1 MKTMIKQME
10 EKDFSPQTIKS
21 YMERIYVLNGNKK
34 WTSMIFLRD
43 TETMLNLLKDK
54 YALSSQKSM
63 LGTIISVLNLKPI
76 KSNKKASDIYLKYLT
91 DDVVPSFNKVK
102 GEKTEKQKDNWI
114 TREDIE
120 AVKKEYSE
128 KANEVIKGRVGRK
141 QYDILLENMILS
153 MYVNMPPRRAK
164 DYVLMKLLDDDETE
178 QDTNYN
184 YYDGTQFIL
193 NEYKTKKSHG
203 QEKVQVPKVV
213 KNDIAMYLD
222 KTDSLDKEFLITT
235 YGGKQFSI
243 INEMTRRL
251 NKIFGGR
258 KISVD
263 MLRNMYYTHK
273 YGDIK
278 TDIIQDAKDMG
289 TNLNTA
295 MNIYT
300 KVE

>member
-1 MKTMIKQME
+1 MIKQME
-10 EKDFSPQTIKS
+10 DKDFSPQTIKS
-21 YMERIYVLNGNKK
+21 YMERIYVLNGNKN

-43 TETMLNLLKDK
+43 TETMLNLLKSK

-91 DDVVPSFNKVK
+91 DDIVPSFNKVK
-102 GEKTEKQKDNWI
+102 SEKTEKQKENWI
-114 TREDIE
+114 TREEIE
-120 AVKKEYSE
+120 AVKNEYSK
-128 KANEVIKGRVGRK
+128 KANAVIKGRVGRK
-141 QYDILLENMILS
+141 EYDILLENMILS

-164 DYVLMKLLDDDETE
+164 DYVLIKLDDDETE
-178 QDTNYN
+178 QDTKFN
-184 YYDGTQFIL
+184 YYDGTEFTF

-203 QEKVQVPKVV
+203 KEKVQVPKVV

-273 YGDIK
+273 YSNIK
-278 TDIIQDAKDMG
+278 TEIIQDAKDMG
-289 TNLNTA
+289 TSMNYA
-295 MNIYT
+295 MDTYT

>member
-10 EKDFSPQTIKS
+10 DKDFTPQTIKS
-21 YMERIYVLNGNKK
+21 YMERIYVLNGNKN
-34 WTSMIFLRD
+34 WTSLVFLRD
-43 TETMLNLLKDK
+43 TETMLNLLKSK

-91 DDVVPSFNKVK
+91 DDIVPLFNKVK
-102 GEKTEKQKDNWI
+102 GEKTEKQKENWI

-128 KANEVIKGRVGRK
+128 KANAVIKGRVGRK

-153 MYVNMPPRRAK
+153 LYTSMPPRRAK
-164 DYVLMKLLDDDETE
+164 DYVLMKLEDEETE

-203 QEKVQVPKVV
+203 QEKVQLPKVV

-235 YGGKQFSI
+235 YNGKPFSI

-251 NKIFGGR
+251 NKIFGK

-263 MLRNMYYTHK
+263 LIRNMYYSHK

-278 TDIIQDAKDMG
+278 ADIIQDAKDMG

>member
-10 EKDFSPQTIKS
+10 EKEFTPQTIKV
-21 YMERIYVLNGNKK
+21 YMERLYLLNGHKK
-34 WTSMIFLRD
+34 WTSMVFLRD
-43 TETMLNLLKDK
+43 TETMLNLLKEK
-54 YALSSQKSM
+54 YALSSQKSY

-91 DDVVPSFNKVK
+91 DDIMPSYNKSL
-102 GEKTEKQKDNWI
+102 GEKTEKQKENWI
-114 TREDIE
+114 TREEIE
-120 AVKKEYSE
+120 ALKEEYSE
-128 KANEVIKGRVGRK
+128 KANEVIKGRIGRK

-153 MYVNMPPRRAK
+153 MFVNLPPRRAK
-164 DYVLMKLLDDDETE
+164 DYVLMKLDDDETE
-178 QDTNYN
+178 QDPKYN
-184 YYDGTQFIL
+184 YYDGTEFTF
-193 NEYKTKKSHG
+193 NEYKTKKTNG

-222 KTDSLDKEFLITT
+222 KTESLDKEFLITT
-235 YGGKQFSI
+235 YNGKPFSI

-263 MLRNMYYTHK
+263 MLRNMYYSHK

-278 TDIIQDAKDMG
+278 ADIIQDAKHMG
-289 TNLNTA
+289 TSLNNA
-295 MNIYT
+295 VNIYT

>member
-10 EKDFSPQTIKS
+10 ERDFSPQTIKS
-21 YMERIYVLNGNKK
+21 YMERIYVLNGNKN

-43 TETMLNLLKDK
+43 TETMLNLLKSK

-91 DDVVPSFNKVK
+91 DDIVPSFNKVK
-102 GEKTEKQKDNWI
+102 SEKTEKQKENWI
-114 TREDIE
+114 TREEIE
-120 AVKKEYSE
+120 AVKNEYSK
-128 KANEVIKGRVGRK
+128 KANEVIKGRVGRR

-164 DYVLMKLLDDDETE
+164 DYVLLKLLDDDETE
-178 QDTNYN
+178 QDTKFN
-184 YYDGTQFIL
+184 YYDGTEFIF

-203 QEKVQVPKVV
+203 KEKVQVPKVV

-222 KTDSLDKEFLITT
+222 KTSNLCNGFLITT
-235 YGGKQFSI
+235 YGGKQFNI

-263 MLRNMYYTHK
+263 MLRNMFYTHK

-278 TDIIQDAKDMG
+278 TDIIKDATMMG
-289 TNLNTA
+289 TSINYAIDT
-295 MNIYT
+295 YT
-300 KVE
+300 KVD